1 VRFFHLLNLN
11 SNFEFGLVG
20 NRPEP
25 VRTGKTGSH
34 VSGPVP
40 TGSHVSGP
48 VPTGSVNPAHLRVH
62 EKQLAASE
70 CAALDVSFF

>member
-20 NRPEP
+20 NRSES
-25 VRTGKTGSH
+25 VRTGK
-34 VSGPVP
+34 

-70 CAALDVSFF
+70 CAALDVSFFKKLFI